1 MAPPP
6 DEQEQV
12 EYMAAKGQKRLR
24 DRDDSDS
31 GDEVQHK
38 SVWDI
43 SGDRMSTTP
52 ASPSADLP
60 DTTVTVHLDPDTVP
74 SEVSASLV
82 VVACRTSVPPEAVAA
97 TGDATTDTTSVPPA
111 AGSAV
116 ITCDG
121 SVSDISGSP
130 SMVERFATI
139 AECIS
144 SDESDHPPAPS
155 FARPEAMVSLATVRT
170 RPTLL

>member
-12 EYMAAKGQKRLR
+12 EDMAAKGQKRLR
-24 DRDDSDS
+24 DRGDSDS

-60 DTTVTVHLDPDTVP
+60 DTTVAVHLDPDTVP

-97 TGDATTDTTSVPPA
+97 TGDASTDTTSVPPA
-111 AGSAV
+111 AGTAV
-116 ITCDG
+116 ITSDG
-121 SVSDISGSP
+121 SAISGSP